1 MILVV
6 GQTLRFPPQI
16 KYIDRSTRAS
26 TPTSEATYV
35 IESYL
40 QTNSVHNIGQTI
52 GDTTNRLWHTF
63 AKSSVDAVERPIDK
77 SIGIASTARVSI
89 CSNTSRG
96 VGTLSSAR
104 STSTGS
110 TSARSTSARGTSAR
124 RDNSGDTG
132 TRSTNSGGADA
143 RSTNNG
149 HINTGDTGIELSR
162 AIVVGHVF
170 GDGGGISAGS

>member
-26 TPTSEATYV
+26 TPTSEATSV

-77 SIGIASTARVSI
+77 SIGVASTARVSI

-96 VGTLSSAR
+96 VGTLS
-104 STSTGS
+104 
-110 TSARSTSARGTSAR
+110 SARSTSARGTSAR

-143 RSTNNG
+143 RSANNG